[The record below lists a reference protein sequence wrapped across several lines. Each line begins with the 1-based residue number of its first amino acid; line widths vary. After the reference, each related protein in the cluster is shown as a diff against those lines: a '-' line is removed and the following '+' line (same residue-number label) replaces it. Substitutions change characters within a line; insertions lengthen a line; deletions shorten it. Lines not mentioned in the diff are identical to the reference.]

1 MTYRLDRDVVFLLS
15 GSAIIEFVVDS
26 SLDV

>member
-15 GSAIIEFVVDS
+15 GSAIIEFVVD
-26 SLDV
+26 